1 MNTRAEKVLAP
12 GHRLAV
18 TTLLVT
24 LAAAAHAAH
33 PAAAQST
40 DGRLSVHG
48 FLTQAY
54 GRTDGHQVLGITSEG
69 TSDYR
74 VAALQFRFDAD
85 PENAFVLQFS
95 HERLG
100 RSPLS
105 EVEPEVDLDWVF
117 YERRFGEHTVVRVG
131 KVRTPLG
138 LFNEIRDVGTL
149 LALYRAPVSVY
160 GEQVYASETVNG
172 AMVGRRIPLGTWA
185 LDVDAFYGSWDF
197 VQYDLATYAHVD
209 GGYGGQVWV
218 NTPID
223 GLRAGAG
230 HLRYTVGNL
239 VNAPAD
245 AEDDHVAWIASLE
258 GNFTRLSVRSELFH
272 ASFGETDLGYI
283 GKAERYYVQA
293 VVNVTDWLGVVG
305 QAEFE
310 DLRLDVSGPFGFSFD
325 GNENRD
331 LAVGVRYAPAP
342 NLAVKLEGHAF
353 RGYRIEDGA
362 LPYGAPRARAKYAL
376 LSVST
381 SF

>member
-1 MNTRAEKVLAP
+1 M
-12 GHRLAV
+12 
-18 TTLLVT
+18 VT
-24 LAAAAHAAH
+24 LAAVGHAAH

-54 GRTDGHQVLGITSEG
+54 GRTDDHQLLGITPDG

-85 PENAFVLQFS
+85 PDNAFVLQLS

-105 EVEPEVDLDWVF
+105 ALEPAVDLDWVF
-117 YERRFGEHTVVRVG
+117 YERRFGEYTVVRVG

-149 LALYRAPVSVY
+149 LALYRPPVSVY
-160 GEQVYASETVNG
+160 GEQVYTTETVSG
-172 AMVGRRIPLGTWA
+172 AMVGRRIPLGAWA
-185 LDVDAFYGSWDF
+185 LDVEAFFGSWDF

-209 GGYGGQVWV
+209 GGYGGQVWI
-218 NTPID
+218 NAPID

-239 VNAPAD
+239 VGAPAD
-245 AEDDHVAWIASLE
+245 AEDDHVAWIASLQ
-258 GNFTRLSVRSELFH
+258 GDFTRFSVRSEVFH
-272 ASFGETDLGYI
+272 AAFGETDLGYT
-283 GKAERYYVQA
+283 GKAERYYAQA
-293 VVNVTDWLGVVG
+293 VVHLTDWMDVVG
-305 QAEFE
+305 QADFE
-310 DLRLDVSGPFGFSFD
+310 DIRLDVTAPFAFSFD

-331 LAVGVRYAPAP
+331 LGVGVRYAPAP
-342 NLAVKLEGHAF
+342 NLVVKLEGHAF
-353 RGYRIEDGA
+353 RGYRIEDG
-362 LPYGAPRARAKYAL
+362 PPPYGSPQYGAPRTRVRYAL